1 MATTTSTLA
10 KRSVTTQPTTAA
22 HENVAATFNAL
33 LSKEGYQKR
42 FDELLGKRAPQF
54 VGSLVTM
61 INDSADMKEVYKDN
75 PTSIIKAALRA
86 AAYDLPID
94 PALGQAYIVPFR
106 NKGKMEATFIIGY
119 KGLYQLAVRTGV
131 YKKINVV
138 DVREGELIHW
148 DRLTEDIE
156 IDWID
161 DEEERQ
167 KQPIIGYC
175 AYFELT
181 NGMKKTLYWS
191 TKKINAHEVKFRKG
205 KGQYQGKGWRENWE
219 AMASKT
225 VLRALL
231 GKWGLLSINYQTA
244 DDQTL
249 KIAADLATGQI
260 DDTQNII
267 DTQAEQIPDNVDPQ
281 TGEVLKD
288 TRTEQEQKDDDVLMN
303 SLDV

>member
-1 MATTTSTLA
+1 M
-10 KRSVTTQPTTAA
+10 
-22 HENVAATFNAL
+22 
-33 LSKEGYQKR
+33 
-42 FDELLGKRAPQF
+42 
-54 VGSLVTM
+54 
-61 INDSADMKEVYKDN
+61 
-75 PTSIIKAALRA
+75 
-86 AAYDLPID
+86 
-94 PALGQAYIVPFR
+94 
-106 NKGKMEATFIIGY
+106 
-119 KGLYQLAVRTGV
+119 YQLAVRTGV

-138 DVREGELIHW
+138 DVRDGELIRW

-156 IDWID
+156 ISWID

-167 KQPIIGYC
+167 KLPIIGYC

-191 TKKINAHEVKFRKG
+191 TKKINAHEIKFRKG
-205 KGQYQGKGWRENWE
+205 KGQYQSKGWRENWE
-219 AMASKT
+219 AMAAKT

-281 TGEVLKD
+281 TGEVLD
-288 TRTEQEQKDDDVLMN
+288 NRTAQEQKDDEVLMN